1 MDKVFFEK
9 IEQAAGLD
17 NVKYNENMST
27 HTTFRTGGPATVMVT
42 PNDEET
48 LKEIIR
54 ICKENNEP
62 YYVIGKGSNLLV
74 ADKGIDLVVIKIYHT
89 MDEVLFHNNTTNSL
103 MDEQQGDASQKD
115 AKQSNGQD
123 AVTEDDVSQ
132 DKVLVSAGAGIML
145 SKLAKELLDRELGG
159 FEFASGIPGTLGG
172 AITMN
177 AGAYGG
183 QMEDVVKTVY
193 AIDEEGNEYTLSNE
207 EMQFGYR
214 HSLIMDKKLIVTKVD
229 MEFAH
234 CEYNEIK
241 KKMDEFNGL
250 RREKQPLEHPSAGS
264 TFKRPEGYFAGKLV
278 QDAGLAGYRVGGACV
293 SPKHCGFVVNDEN
306 GTSDDVMQVMKHVD
320 EVVYD
325 RFGVHLEPE
334 VRIIG
339 EWKV

>member
-1 MDKVFFEK
+1 MNKEFFEK
-9 IEQAAGLD
+9 IEQAVGRD
-17 NVKYNENMST
+17 NVKYNEPMSS
-27 HTTFRTGGPATVMVT
+27 HTTFKTGGPATVMVT
-42 PNDEET
+42 PKDEKA
-48 LKEIIR
+48 LKAIIR
-54 ICKENNEP
+54 VCKENNEP

-74 ADKGIDLVVIKIYHT
+74 ADAGIDLVVIKIYHT
-89 MDEVLFHNNTTNSL
+89 LDEVVFHNEATDDL
-103 MDEQQGDASQKD
+103 IDDEQSDGQNDGQSDQRSDEQG
-115 AKQSNGQD
+115 
-123 AVTEDDVSQ
+123 
-132 DKVLVSAGAGIML
+132 KVLVSAGAGIML

-177 AGAYGG
+177 AGAYDG
-183 QMEDVVKTVY
+183 QMADVVKTVY
-193 AIDEEGNEYTLSNE
+193 AIDEEGNEYILSNE
-207 EMQFGYR
+207 DMKFGYR
-214 HSLIMDKKLIVTKVD
+214 HSLIMDRNLIVTKVD
-229 MEFAH
+229 MEFGH
-234 CEYNEIK
+234 KKYNEIK
-241 KKMDEFNGL
+241 GKMDEFNGL

-264 TFKRPEGYFAGKLV
+264 TFKRPEGHFAGKLV

-325 RFGVHLEPE
+325 KFGVHLEPE